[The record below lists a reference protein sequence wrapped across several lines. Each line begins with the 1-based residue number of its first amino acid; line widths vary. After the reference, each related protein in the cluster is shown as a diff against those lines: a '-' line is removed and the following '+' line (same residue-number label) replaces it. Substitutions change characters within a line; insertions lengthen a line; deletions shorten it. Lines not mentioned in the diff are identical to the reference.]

1 MNIELSTI
9 ARCHVVM
16 PWLGQLVV
24 NRSGMIGVLAFG
36 IIDLVELPQHAGEVG
51 LTLRQVPAHDAR
63 GLDQGRHP
71 EVFAVDHLLGLHQ
84 LTVELRKRQPRWQ
97 PVAR

>member
-51 LTLRQVPAHDAR
+51 LTLRRCRPTMRAVLTRAATPR
-63 GLDQGRHP
+63 CLRLITSW
-71 EVFAVDHLLGLHQ
+71 VF
-84 LTVELRKRQPRWQ
+84 TSSR
-97 PVAR
+97 

>member
-1 MNIELSTI
+1 MDIELSTI

-36 IIDLVELPQHAGEVG
+36 IINLVELS
-51 LTLRQVPAHDAR
+51 
-63 GLDQGRHP
+63 
-71 EVFAVDHLLGLHQ
+71 
-84 LTVELRKRQPRWQ
+84 
-97 PVAR
+97 